1 MPTATAPAI
10 TFVAL
15 TLNNT
20 QRNAF
25 VRANQAVLPELEL
38 FLAVNGYS
46 KEDTIRRLGSTPLKL
61 HPYTFCNAARF
72 ATFGSL
78 ANFVSK
84 YLALRM
90 QVRRRLPYMAML
102 EDDMQLRPG
111 FKAFVEQT
119 VRSGALDRAEER
131 AELLVLGAW
140 GEGYVTSLA
149 SAQRVCWPRS
159 NYSPDPGPD
168 AHAHPHPC
176 PQPHPHLAF
185 HTG

>member
-131 AELLVLGAW
+131 AELLVLGVW

-149 SAQRVCWPRS
+149 SARRVELASLELQP
-159 NYSPDPGPD
+159 SPWS
-168 AHAHPHPC
+168 
-176 PQPHPHLAF
+176 
-185 HTG
+185 

>member
-1 MPTATAPAI
+1 MPRRMPAAAAPI
-10 TFVAL
+10 TYVAL

-20 QRNAF
+20 ERSGF
-25 VRANQAVLPELEL
+25 VRANQALLPELEL

-46 KEDTIRRLGSTPLKL
+46 KEETIRRLGSTPLKF

-78 ANFVSK
+78 ANFASK

-119 VRSGALDRAEER
+119 VRHGALDRAD
-131 AELLVLGAW
+131 LLVLGAW

-149 SAQRVCWPRS
+149 SARRVP
-159 NYSPDPGPD
+159 SPSPLPSPSPSLTPPLTLT
-168 AHAHPHPC
+168 H
-176 PQPHPHLAF
+176 HLPPASLSPF
-185 HTG
+185 LPP

>member
-149 SAQRVCWPRS
+149 SARRVLASLELQPSPWSWP
-159 NYSPDPGPD
+159 
-168 AHAHPHPC
+168 
-176 PQPHPHLAF
+176 
-185 HTG
+185 